1 MYKYGDMIY
10 MGEIYIVNHLKEINN
25 LIVGKKKKDI
35 LFVEKSYIFKF
46 PFSYISVD
54 MLSKLKGPVFRKS
67 FFQLHK
73 AMGIEELISD
83 RFYRPIRYMGNFK
96 WFYSALFGICEKKR
110 IIIYPYLKTEELP
123 YRIYRLN
130 ILIEYFKK
138 NDYIFIVPIEKG
150 ADVSCLDYI
159 D

>member
-1 MYKYGDMIY
+1 M
-10 MGEIYIVNHLKEINN
+10 
-25 LIVGKKKKDI
+25 
-35 LFVEKSYIFKF
+35 
-46 PFSYISVD
+46 
-54 MLSKLKGPVFRKS
+54 R
-67 FFQLHK
+67 
-73 AMGIEELISD
+73 
-83 RFYRPIRYMGNFK
+83 
-96 WFYSALFGICEKKR
+96 KKR